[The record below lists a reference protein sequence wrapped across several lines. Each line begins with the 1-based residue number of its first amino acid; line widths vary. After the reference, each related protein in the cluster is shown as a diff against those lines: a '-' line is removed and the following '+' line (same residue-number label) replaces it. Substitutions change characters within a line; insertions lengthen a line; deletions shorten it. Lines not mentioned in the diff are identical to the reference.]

1 MIQRSVMANDKKI
14 NEYYA
19 FVSYRSSDEKWA
31 KWLQEKI
38 EGYRLPTTIQH
49 ENNDL
54 PKSRLRPCFRY
65 HTDIQPNELKTELR
79 NKLEQ
84 SKYLLVICSPRS
96 AQSPWVG
103 AEIDTFVE
111 LGRRDRIIP
120 IIVEGRPYSGDPA
133 TECYNPSLLKHF
145 PHSDNIDEDREI
157 LGVNIHEE
165 GSGSAYMKRERAVM
179 QVVSRMLGVSFDRI
193 WQRQKR
199 RIIRR
204 IVFSTLATVLVLAA
218 LLTVWFVNQPFT
230 SRVALY
236 EDTPYVAA
244 LPDMHDAVL
253 TLTLPDEERTDTIR
267 AWAQM
272 AVFRYLPAK
281 LKNQE
286 VALHIEAPDYLPLDT
301 VVKLSEDLYLP
312 LRRDPRVYGTVSATL
327 LMDDHVVPNMRI
339 MVDSFATTTDAN
351 GHFSLFIPL
360 EQQKK
365 SYFISVPTDYS
376 LSATIHTP
384 CGPNDIVIL

>member
-1 MIQRSVMANDKKI
+1 MKE
-14 NEYYA
+14 EYTYFA

-49 ENNDL
+49 ENSDL
-54 PKSRLRPCFRY
+54 PKTRLRPCFRY
-65 HTDIQPNELKTELR
+65 HTDIQPNELKSELR
-79 NKLEQ
+79 QKLEQ
-84 SKYLLVICSPRS
+84 SKYLLVICTPRS
-96 AQSPWVG
+96 AQSQWVG

-120 IIVEGRPYSGDPA
+120 VIVEGTPYSGDPE

-179 QVVSRMLGVSFDRI
+179 QIVSRMLGVSFDKI

-204 IVFSTLATVLVLAA
+204 TILSVLASLLVLAA
-218 LLTVWFVNQPFT
+218 LLCVWLLNQPFN
-230 SRVALY
+230 SRLTLY
-236 EDTPYVAA
+236 EATPAVEA
-244 LPDMHDAVL
+244 LPPMHDAVV
-253 TLTLPDEERTDTIR
+253 TLTLPDDERTDTI
-267 AWAQM
+267 AGFDDEAL
-272 AVFRYLPAK
+272 FRYLPAK
-281 LKNQE
+281 LKGQQVN
-286 VALHIEAPDYLPLDT
+286 VHIAAPDYLPLDT
-301 VVKLSEDLYLP
+301 VIALTPDLQIP
-312 LRRDPRVYGTVSATL
+312 LARDPQVYGDLHATVI
-327 LMDDHVVPNMRI
+327 MDDHIVPNRRI
-339 MVDSFATTTDAN
+339 HIESFEVTTDAN
-351 GHFSLFIPL
+351 GRFSLFVPL
-360 EQQKK
+360 EMQQK
-365 SYFISVPTDYS
+365 SYFITVPDDYS
-376 LSATIHTP
+376 LSFTLQAP

>member
-1 MIQRSVMANDKKI
+1 MEQQYT
-14 NEYYA
+14 YYA

-49 ENNDL
+49 ENTDL

-111 LGRRDRIIP
+111 LGRRNRIIP
-120 IIVEGRPYSGDPA
+120 IIVEGRPYSNDPA

-145 PHSDNIDEDREI
+145 PHSDDINQDREI

-179 QVVSRMLGVSFDRI
+179 QVVSRMLNVSFDRI

-204 IVFSTLATVLVLAA
+204 AVFSVIGALLVLAS
-218 LLTVWFVNQPFT
+218 LLAVWIMNQPFN
-230 SRVALY
+230 SRVTLY
-236 EDTPYVAA
+236 ESSPAVEA
-244 LPDMHDAVL
+244 LPPMHNAVV

-267 AWAQM
+267 SFDEE
-272 AVFRYLPAK
+272 VLFRYLPAR

-286 VALHIEAPDYLPLDT
+286 VAVHVEAPDYLPLDT
-301 VVKLSEDLYLP
+301 IVMLNDILSLP
-312 LRRDPRVYGTVSATL
+312 LARDPQVYGSLNAVVL
-327 LMDDHVVPNMRI
+327 LNGNIASSKRI
-339 MVDSFATTTDAN
+339 MVENFDVTTDAA
-351 GHFSLFIPL
+351 GRFTLFIPL

-365 SYFISVPTDYS
+365 SYFITDPANTS
-376 LSATIHTP
+376 LSTTLHAP
-384 CGPNDIVIL
+384 CGRNDIILL

>member
-1 MIQRSVMANDKKI
+1 MEQQYT
-14 NEYYA
+14 YYA

-38 EGYRLPTTIQH
+38 EAYRLPTTIQH
-49 ENNDL
+49 ENSDL

-84 SKYLLVICSPRS
+84 SKYLLVICTPRS

-120 IIVEGRPYSGDPA
+120 IIVEGSPYSNDPA

-165 GSGSAYMKRERAVM
+165 GSGSAFMKRERAVM

-204 IVFSTLATVLVLAA
+204 IVFSTLGSILVLAA
-218 LLTVWFVNQPFT
+218 LLTVWFVNQPFNT
-230 SRVALY
+230 HVSLY
-236 EDTPYVAA
+236 ESTPAVEA
-244 LPDMHDAVL
+244 LPPMHDAVL

-267 AWAQM
+267 SFDD
-272 AVFRYLPAK
+272 AVLFRYLPAR
-281 LKNQE
+281 LKGQE
-286 VALHIEAPDYLPLDT
+286 AALHIEAPDYLPLDT
-301 VVKLSEDLYLP
+301 VVTLTEELSLP
-312 LRRDPRVYGTVSATL
+312 LARDPQVYGSLSAIV
-327 LMDDHVVPNMRI
+327 LMDDHTVRNMRI
-339 MVDSFATTTDAN
+339 MVESFPTTTDAD
-351 GHFSLFIPL
+351 GRFSLFIPL
-360 EQQKK
+360 EKQQKR
-365 SYFISVPTDYS
+365 YFITVPSDYS
-376 LSATIHTP
+376 LSATLHAP
-384 CGPNDIVIL
+384 CGPNDIVVL

>member
-1 MIQRSVMANDKKI
+1 MEQQYT
-14 NEYYA
+14 YYA

-49 ENNDL
+49 ENTDL

-120 IIVEGRPYSGDPA
+120 VIVEGRPYSDDPA

-145 PHSDNIDEDREI
+145 PHSDDINQDREI

-179 QVVSRMLGVSFDRI
+179 QVVSRMLNVSFDRI

-204 IVFSTLATVLVLAA
+204 TIFFVIGALLVLASLIA
-218 LLTVWFVNQPFT
+218 VWIMNQPFD
-230 SRVALY
+230 SRVMLY
-236 EDTPYVAA
+236 ESSPAVEA
-244 LPDMHDAVL
+244 LPPMHNAVV
-253 TLTLPDEERTDTIR
+253 TLTLPDEERTDTICSFDEE
-267 AWAQM
+267 
-272 AVFRYLPAK
+272 VLFRYLPAR

-286 VALHIEAPDYLPLDT
+286 VAVHVEAPDYLPLDT
-301 VVKLSEDLYLP
+301 IVMLNNILSLP
-312 LRRDPRVYGTVSATL
+312 LARDPQVYGSLSA
-327 LMDDHVVPNMRI
+327 VVLVNGNIAPSKRI
-339 MVDSFATTTDAN
+339 MVENFDITTDAA
-351 GHFSLFIPL
+351 GRFTLFIPL

-365 SYFISVPTDYS
+365 SYFITDPADAS
-376 LSATIHTP
+376 LSTTLHAP
-384 CGPNDIVIL
+384 CGRNDIILL

>member
-1 MIQRSVMANDKKI
+1 MKE
-14 NEYYA
+14 EYTYFA

-54 PKSRLRPCFRY
+54 PKSKLRPCFRY

-103 AEIDTFVE
+103 AEIDTFVQ

-120 IIVEGRPYSGDPA
+120 IIVEGRPYSNDPA
-133 TECYNPSLLKHF
+133 TECYNPMLLKHF
-145 PHSDNIDEDREI
+145 PHSDDINEDQEI

-179 QVVSRMLGVSFDRI
+179 QVVSRMLNVSFDCI

-199 RIIRR
+199 RLIRR
-204 IVFSTLATVLVLAA
+204 AVLSVAGTLAVLAA
-218 LLTVWFVNQPFT
+218 LIAVWVLNQPFD
-230 SRVALY
+230 SRVSLY
-236 EDTPYVAA
+236 EATPVIEA
-244 LPDMHDAVL
+244 LPPMHDAVL

-267 AWAQM
+267 AFDQT
-272 AVFRYLPAK
+272 VLFRYLPAR

-286 VALHIEAPDYLPLDT
+286 AALHIEAPDYLPLDT
-301 VVKLSEDLYLP
+301 VVTLTDELRLP
-312 LRRDPRVYGTVSATL
+312 LHRDPQVYGALSATV
-327 LMDDHVVPNMRI
+327 LMDGNIMRNMRI
-339 MVDSFATTTDAN
+339 MVESFPVTTDAD
-351 GHFSLFIPL
+351 GRFSLFVPL
-360 EQQKK
+360 EQQRK
-365 SYFISVPTDYS
+365 SYSITVPSDYS
-376 LSATIHTP
+376 IYTTLHAP
-384 CGPNDIVIL
+384 CGRNDIVLL

>member
-1 MIQRSVMANDKKI
+1 MKQ
-14 NEYYA
+14 EYTYFA

-49 ENNDL
+49 ENSDL
-54 PKSRLRPCFRY
+54 PKTRLRPCFRY
-65 HTDIQPNELKTELR
+65 HTDIQPNELKSELR
-79 NKLEQ
+79 QKLEQ
-84 SKYLLVICSPRS
+84 SKYLLVICTPRS
-96 AQSPWVG
+96 AQSQWVG

-120 IIVEGRPYSGDPA
+120 VIVEGTPYSGDPE

-179 QVVSRMLGVSFDRI
+179 QIVSRMLGVSFDKI

-204 IVFSTLATVLVLAA
+204 TILSVLASLLVLAA
-218 LLTVWFVNQPFT
+218 LLCVWLLNQPFN
-230 SRVALY
+230 SRLTLY
-236 EDTPYVAA
+236 EATPAVEA
-244 LPDMHDAVL
+244 LPPMHDAVV
-253 TLTLPDEERTDTIR
+253 TLTLPDDERTDTI
-267 AWAQM
+267 AGFDDEAL
-272 AVFRYLPAK
+272 FRYLPAK
-281 LKNQE
+281 LKGQPVN
-286 VALHIEAPDYLPLDT
+286 VHIAAPDYLPLDT
-301 VVKLSEDLYLP
+301 VIALTPDLQIP
-312 LRRDPRVYGTVSATL
+312 LARDPQVYGNLRATVI
-327 LMDDHVVPNMRI
+327 MDDHIVPNRLI
-339 MVDSFATTTDAN
+339 HIESFEVTTDAN
-351 GHFSLFIPL
+351 GRFSFFVPL
-360 EQQKK
+360 EMQQK
-365 SYFISVPTDYS
+365 SYSITVPDDYS
-376 LSATIHTP
+376 LSFTLQAP

>member
-1 MIQRSVMANDKKI
+1 MK
-14 NEYYA
+14 EEYTYYA

-49 ENNDL
+49 ENSEL
-54 PKSRLRPCFRY
+54 PKSKLRPCFRY

-96 AQSPWVG
+96 AQSQWVG
-103 AEIDTFVE
+103 AEIDTFVQ

-120 IIVEGRPYSGDPA
+120 IIVEGVPYSGDPA
-133 TECYNPSLLKHF
+133 TECYNPMLLKHF
-145 PHSDNIDEDREI
+145 PHSNNIHEDREI

-179 QVVSRMLGVSFDRI
+179 QVVSRMLNVSFDRI

-204 IVFSTLATVLVLAA
+204 TVYSIIASLLVLAA
-218 LLTVWFVNQPFT
+218 LIAVWVLNQPFN
-230 SRVALY
+230 SRVSLHEA
-236 EDTPYVAA
+236 TPAVLA
-244 LPDMHDAVL
+244 LPPMHDAVV

-267 AWAQM
+267 SFQQD
-272 AVFRYLPAK
+272 VLFRYLPAK
-281 LKNQE
+281 LKNQQ

-301 VVKLSEDLYLP
+301 TVLLTETLSLP
-312 LRRDPRVYGTVSATL
+312 LSRDPNIYGMLSATV
-327 LMDDHVVPNMRI
+327 LMDGNVVPNRTI
-339 MVDSFATTTDAN
+339 MVESFETQTDAN
-351 GHFSLFIPL
+351 GRFTLFIPL
-360 EQQKK
+360 EKQQK
-365 SYFISVPTDYS
+365 SYFITVPDDAS
-376 LSATIHTP
+376 LSFTLHAP
-384 CGPNDIVIL
+384 CGPNDIVLL